1 MWYYIYNEI
10 ISLLMKYSV
19 CNERGIIVKKWNYI
33 ISVITACLG
42 TLIIYES
49 SKLSLKYT
57 VSGPGAGVWPMMLG
71 GLLLLCALALFI
83 ATFINKEKYEKL
95 EVILNTA
102 ANKRVYIVMAAIVL
116 YCILLKVAGFYLAT
130 ALVIP
135 VLMYIMG
142 ERRIKRIL
150 CTMVFGVI
158 GIYLIFDVLLHTK
171 LPVSIFL

>member
-1 MWYYIYNEI
+1 M
-10 ISLLMKYSV
+10 
-19 CNERGIIVKKWNYI
+19 
-33 ISVITACLG
+33 
-42 TLIIYES
+42 
-49 SKLSLKYT
+49 
-57 VSGPGAGVWPMMLG
+57 
-71 GLLLLCALALFI
+71 
-83 ATFINKEKYEKL
+83 AT
-95 EVILNTA
+95 
-102 ANKRVYIVMAAIVL
+102 IVL

-150 CTMVFGVI
+150 CTMAFGVI